1 MRKHIRHLAAASL
14 LLAGAV
20 QAQDASPDLVKRGEY
35 LATAGDCSAC
45 HRDPHSGKPF
55 SGGYAIQSPMG
66 MIYGSNITP
75 SKTAGIGNYSLADFT
90 AVMRKGKAPGNH
102 YLYPAMPYTSFA
114 GLSDEDI
121 HALYSYLMLGVPADN
136 HPAPETDLPFPF
148 SFRPVMAMWNLLFL
162 DSKAVPGSNAAS
174 GSAERGEYL
183 VRTLAHC
190 STCHTPRNGMMAEQ
204 GDRFLSGGKVGSWT
218 APNITPDAQAAAPIV
233 SQGKLWGVVTSDI
246 SLASLQEKVNKIR
259 PWDGTGYAMLLSSAG
274 NVVSYPDKNQT
285 SKPWKGD
292 THNYSTS
299 VVEQHDALL
308 GEDGMVTWQPIVI
321 GNSDQKWY
329 LGVVAPV
336 SKVMA
341 AAHRQLV
348 NAVILMIISILV
360 VCALLG
366 LLFSRKV
373 LKPIGGEPL
382 EAATIALAVADGKLD
397 NVITLKGRD
406 NSSLFYA
413 LHTMQNQ
420 LREIV
425 GQIQDASSSVRQGA
439 GEIASG
445 NLNLASRTEE
455 QAAALEQTA
464 ASMEQITATVK
475 HNATNA
481 HQATALTE
489 NATQIASR
497 GESLVGEVVQ
507 TMAQIDDS
515 AKKIGDITAIIN
527 SIAFQTNILALNA
540 AVEAARA
547 GEQGRGFAVVASEVR
562 NLAQRSANAVK
573 EIAALIE
580 ESSQRVGSGVQ
591 LVQDAGK
598 TMQEMTQA
606 VNSVRTIIGEIV
618 VASDEQARGISQV
631 TIAVNEMD
639 GTTQQNAAL
648 VQQMSAAASSLED
661 QAAQLA
667 QT

>member
-1 MRKHIRHLAAASL
+1 MAKHASL
-14 LLAGAV
+14 KKTMSTRTQMLLTGAITITLGFAV
-20 QAQDASPDLVKRGEY
+20 TIGVLSWQSSSEQKSLAENYLQQIAQTQALQIQQELIYA
-35 LATAGDCSAC
+35 
-45 HRDPHSGKPF
+45 RDVAHNLGHSLIALP
-55 SGGYAIQSPMG
+55 A
-66 MIYGSNITP
+66 
-75 SKTAGIGNYSLADFT
+75 AGIVDRKVADKVMESALRDNPDYLSISVIFEENAFDGRDSEFASQPDAAPKGRYAYFVDRDQSGNFKMHPLTSIFT
-90 AVMRKGKAPGNH
+90 PGQGDY
-102 YLYPAMPYTSFA
+102 YLLPQKSQKDTLIEP
-114 GLSDEDI
+114 
-121 HALYSYLMLGVPADN
+121 YSYAYNGVP
-136 HPAPETDLPFPF
+136 T
-148 SFRPVMAMWNLLFL
+148 LLT
-162 DSKAVPGSNAAS
+162 SV
-174 GSAERGEYL
+174 
-183 VRTLAHC
+183 
-190 STCHTPRNGMMAEQ
+190 
-204 GDRFLSGGKVGSWT
+204 
-218 APNITPDAQAAAPIV
+218 AAPIL
-233 SQGKLWGVVTSDI
+233 SKGKLWGVVTSDI
-246 SLASLQEKVNKIR
+246 SLASLQEKVNKIK
-259 PWDGTGYAMLLSSAG
+259 PWEGTGYAMLLSSAG

-292 THNYSTS
+292 THHYSSS
-299 VVEQHDALL
+299 VIEQHDTVL
-308 GEDGMVTWQPIVI
+308 GEDALVTWQPIVI

-341 AAHRQLV
+341 AAHRQLI
-348 NAVILMIISILV
+348 NALILMVISIVV
-360 VCALLG
+360 VCALLAV
-366 LLFSRKV
+366 LFSRKV

-397 NVITLKGRD
+397 NVIALKARD

-420 LREIV
+420 LRDIV

-445 NLNLASRTEE
+445 NLNLASRTEQ

-464 ASMEQITATVK
+464 ASMEQITATVR
-475 HNATNA
+475 HNASNA
-481 HQATALTE
+481 HQATELTE

-497 GESLVGEVVQ
+497 GETLVGEVVQ

-580 ESSQRVGSGVQ
+580 ESSQRVGSGVK
-591 LVQDAGK
+591 LVQDAGR
-598 TMQEMTQA
+598 TMQDMTQA

-648 VQQMSAAASSLED
+648 VQEMSAAASSLED
-661 QAAQLA
+661 QASQLA
-667 QT
+667 LTVGRFQLS